1 LSAAVGVSRLTRAR
15 ELVRV
20 PEGGFKTQALLCT
33 DLEADPQKILSWF
46 VMRRR
51 LEVDALCCAARMH

>member
-1 LSAAVGVSRLTRAR
+1 LTRAR